1 MTKLEELQKGYVH
14 YTNEMLDQ
22 TIEWWMKGPKLNKD
36 LLLPRLI
43 EEKLNRN
50 EIHYGE

>member
-1 MTKLEELQKGYVH
+1 MTYLEKLQKGYVH
-14 YTNEMLDQ
+14 LTNEMLDGI
-22 TIEWWMKGPKLNKD
+22 IEWWLNGPWPNKD